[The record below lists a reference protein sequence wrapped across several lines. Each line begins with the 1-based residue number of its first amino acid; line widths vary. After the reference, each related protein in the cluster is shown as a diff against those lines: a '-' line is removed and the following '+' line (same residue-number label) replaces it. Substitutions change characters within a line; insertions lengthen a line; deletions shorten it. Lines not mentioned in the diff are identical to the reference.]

1 MPKDNSIKS
10 VLIIGSGP
18 IVIGQACEFDYAG
31 SQSAR
36 SIREE
41 GIEVILINSNPATIM
56 TDPSMADHVYLLPL
70 TTKSII
76 QILKEHPQIDSVLP
90 TMGGQT
96 ALNLCLEADEKG
108 IWKDFNV
115 KMIGVDVNAINITE
129 DREQFKQLLK
139 KINVPSAPAEICTSF
154 LRGKEIAQ
162 EFGFPLVIRPS
173 FTLGG
178 TGAAI
183 VYKKED
189 FAEKLTYGLEMSPIH
204 EVLIDKALMGWKE
217 YELEL
222 LRDKNDNVVI
232 ICSIENMDPMGI
244 HTGDSITVAPAMT
257 LSDTTFQRMRDYA
270 ILMMRSIGNF
280 AGGCNVQFAV
290 SPDEKEDIVAI
301 EINPRVSRS
310 SALASKATGYPIA
323 KIASKLALGYNL
335 DELPNQITKSTSALF
350 EPTLDYVIVKIPRW
364 NFDKFEGAD
373 RTLGLQMKS
382 VGEVM
387 GIGRSFQEALH
398 KATQSLEIKR
408 NGLGADGKGY
418 KNYEQIIEKLTFA
431 SWDRVF
437 VIYDAIAM
445 GIPLSRIHEITKI
458 DMWFLK
464 QYEELYSL
472 EKEISKFKIDTLPK
486 DLLLEAK
493 QKGYG
498 DRQIAHMLGCLES
511 QVYNLRE
518 VTNVNR
524 VYKLVDTCAAE
535 FKALTPYYY
544 STFEAEIEKPN
555 GEKYVHNES
564 IVSNKKKVVVLGS
577 GPNRIG
583 QGIEFDYSCV
593 HGVLAAK
600 ECGYETIMINCNPE
614 TVSTDFD
621 TADKLYFEPV
631 FWEHIYD
638 IIRHEKPEG
647 VIVQLGGQT
656 ALKLAEK
663 LSKYGIKILGT
674 SFDALDLAEDRGRF
688 SELLTE
694 LKIPFPQFGI
704 AENADQA
711 SALADV
717 LDFPLLVRPSYVLGG
732 QGMKIVIN
740 KQELEEHVID
750 LLKNIPGNKLLLD
763 HYLDG
768 AIEAEADAICDGENV
783 YIIGIM
789 EHIEPCGIHSGDSNA
804 TLPPF
809 NLGEFVMQQIKD
821 HTHKIALALRT
832 VGLINIQFAIKDDI
846 VYIIEAN
853 PRASRT
859 VPFIAKA
866 YGEPYVNYATKVMLG
881 ENKVTDFKF
890 NPQLKGYAIKQPVF
904 SFSKFQNVNKAL
916 GPEMKSTGESIL
928 FIDDL
933 KDDQFYELYSRRK
946 MYLSK

>member
-1 MPKDNSIKS
+1 MPKNNNLKSI
-10 VLIIGSGP
+10 LIIGSGP
-18 IVIGQACEFDYAG
+18 IIIGQACEFDYSGTQAL
-31 SQSAR
+31 R
-36 SIREE
+36 SLHED
-41 GIEVILINSNPATIM
+41 GIETILINSNPATIM

-70 TTKSII
+70 TSSSII
-76 QILKEHPQIDSVLP
+76 KILKEHPQIDAVLP

-96 ALNLCLEADEKG
+96 ALNLCIEADEKG
-108 IWKDFNV
+108 IWEDFNV
-115 KMIGVDVNAINITE
+115 EIIGVDIQAINITE
-129 DREQFKQLLK
+129 DREQFRNLMLDIGIPMAPQSTANSYLK
-139 KINVPSAPAEICTSF
+139 
-154 LRGKEIAQ
+154 GKEIAQ
-162 EFGFPLVIRPS
+162 EYGFPLVIRAS
-173 FTLGG
+173 YTLGG
-178 TGAAI
+178 AGASI
-183 VYKKED
+183 VYKEED
-189 FAEKLTYGLEMSPIH
+189 FDELLTRGLEISPIH
-204 EVLIDKALMGWKE
+204 EVMIDKALIGWKE

-222 LRDKNDNVVI
+222 LRDSNNNVVI

-257 LSDTTFQRMRDYA
+257 LSDATYQKMRDMA
-270 ILMMRSIGNF
+270 IHMMRSIGDF

-290 SPDEKEDIVAI
+290 SPDTNEDIIAI

-323 KIASKLALGYNL
+323 KVAAKLAIGYNL
-335 DELPNQITKSTSALF
+335 DELNNQITKSTSALF

-364 NFDKFEGAD
+364 NFDKFEGSD

-418 KNYEQIIEKLTFA
+418 KDYDLIINKLSNP

-437 VIYDAIAM
+437 VIFDAIQM
-445 GIPLSRIHEITKI
+445 GIPLSRIYDITKI
-458 DMWFLK
+458 DMWFLR
-464 QYEELYSL
+464 QYEELYHLQKQISNFTIDTI
-472 EKEISKFKIDTLPK
+472 EKE
-486 DLLLEAK
+486 LLLEAK

-498 DRQIAHMLGCLES
+498 DRQIAHILKCLES
-511 QVYNLRE
+511 QVYNKRQE
-518 VTNVNR
+518 MDINR

-535 FKALTPYYY
+535 FKAKTPYYY
-544 STFEAEIEKPN
+544 STFESQVKIKNKDA
-555 GEKYVHNES
+555 YSDNES
-564 IVSNKKKVVVLGS
+564 IVSDKKKVIVLGS

-583 QGIEFDYSCV
+583 QGIEFDYCCV
-593 HGVLAAK
+593 HGVLASA
-600 ECGYETIMINCNPE
+600 EAGYETIMINCNPE

-638 IIRHEKPEG
+638 IIKHEKPEG

-663 LSKYGIKILGT
+663 LERYGIKIIGT
-674 SFDALDLAEDRGRF
+674 TYKSLDLAEDRGLF
-688 SELLTE
+688 STLL
-694 LKIPFPQFGI
+694 KDNNIPYPEFDTATT
-704 AENADQA
+704 AEE
-711 SALADV
+711 ALVVAEK
-717 LDFPLLVRPSYVLGG
+717 LDFPILVRPSYVLGG

-740 KQELEEHVID
+740 SEELEEHVVN
-750 LLKNIPGNKLLLD
+750 LLRSMPDNKLLLD

-768 AIEAEADAICDGENV
+768 AIEAEADAICDGKDV
-783 YIIGIM
+783 LIIGIM

-809 NLGEFVMQQIKD
+809 NLGKLVMDQIKE
-821 HTHKIALALRT
+821 HTKKIALALNT
-832 VGLINIQFAIKDDI
+832 VGLINIQFAIKDEV

-866 YGEPYVNYATKVMLG
+866 YKQPYVNYATKVMLG
-881 ENKVTDFKF
+881 ALKVADI
-890 NPQLKGYAIKQPVF
+890 NYQPDLKGFAIKEPVF
-904 SFSKFQNVNKAL
+904 SFNKFPNVNKNL

-928 FIDDL
+928 FIDNL
-933 KDDQFYELYSRRK
+933 KDDQFYEIYSRRK

>member
-1 MPKDNSIKS
+1 MPKNNNIKS
-10 VLIIGSGP
+10 ILIIGSGP
-18 IVIGQACEFDYAG
+18 IIIGQACEFDYAG
-31 SQSAR
+31 SQAIR
-36 SIREE
+36 SLKEE
-41 GIEVILINSNPATIM
+41 GIEVTLINSNPATIM
-56 TDPSMADHVYLLPL
+56 TDPSLADNVYLLPL
-70 TTKSII
+70 TTKSLI
-76 QILKEHPQIDSVLP
+76 QILENHPSIDAVLP

-96 ALNLCLEADEKG
+96 ALNLCIEADDKG

-115 KMIGVDVNAINITE
+115 DIIGVDIAAIHITE
-129 DREQFKQLLK
+129 DREQFRKLMD
-139 KINVPSAPAEICTSF
+139 KIGIGQAPSTVANSF
-154 LRGKEIAQ
+154 LKGKEIAQ
-162 EFGFPLVIRPS
+162 EYGFPLVIRPS

-178 TGAAI
+178 FGASI

-189 FAEKLTYGLEMSPIH
+189 FDELLSRGMEASPIH
-204 EVLIDKALMGWKE
+204 EVIIDKALLGWKE
-217 YELEL
+217 FELEL
-222 LRDKNDNVVI
+222 LRDRNDNVVI
-232 ICSIENMDPMGI
+232 ICTIENMDPMGI

-257 LSDTTFQRMRDYA
+257 LSDTTYQRMRDMA
-270 ILMMRSIGNF
+270 ILMMRSIGDF

-290 SPDEKEDIVAI
+290 SPDENEDIIAI

-323 KIASKLALGYNL
+323 KIAAKLAIGYHL
-335 DELPNQITKSTSALF
+335 DELKNQITKTTSALF

-408 NGLGADGKGY
+408 NGLGADGKGE
-418 KNYEQIIEKLTFA
+418 KNYDTIIEKLTYP

-437 VIYDAIAM
+437 IIYDALQI

-458 DMWFLK
+458 DIWFLK
-464 QYEELYSL
+464 QYEELLAL
-472 EKEISKFKIDTLPK
+472 ENEISTHKLGTLTY
-486 DLLLEAK
+486 DLLLETK
-493 QKGYG
+493 QKGFA
-498 DRQIAHMLGCLES
+498 DRQIAHMLGCWES
-511 QVYNLRE
+511 EVYARRQELNI
-518 VTNVNR
+518 NR

-535 FKALTPYYY
+535 FNAQTPYYY
-544 STFEAEIEKPN
+544 STFENKMITEN
-555 GEKYVHNES
+555 GSFSDNES
-564 IVSNKKKVVVLGS
+564 VVTDKKKIVVLGS

-583 QGIEFDYSCV
+583 QGIEFDYCCV

-600 ECGYETIMINCNPE
+600 ELGYETIMINCNPE

-638 IIRHEKPEG
+638 IIQHEKPEG

-663 LSKYGIKILGT
+663 LDKWGVKIIGT
-674 SFDALDLAEDRGRF
+674 SFDALDLAEDRKRF
-688 SELLTE
+688 SELLMD
-694 LKIPFPQFGI
+694 LDIPFPQYGTATTADEAAAI
-704 AENADQA
+704 AD
-711 SALADV
+711 S
-717 LDFPLLVRPSYVLGG
+717 LDFPILVRPSYVLGG

-740 KQELEEHVID
+740 KEELEKHVVG
-750 LLKNIPGNKLLLD
+750 LLRKIPNNVLLLD

-768 AIEAEADAICDGENV
+768 AVEAEADAICDGEEV

-789 EHIEPCGIHSGDSNA
+789 EHIEPCGVHSGDSNA

-821 HTHKIALALRT
+821 HTLKIALALKT

-859 VPFIAKA
+859 VPFISKA
-866 YGEPYVNYATKVMLG
+866 YKEPYVNYATKIMLG
-881 ENKVTDFKF
+881 ANKVKDFKF
-890 NPQLKGYAIKQPVF
+890 NPKLDGFAIKQPVF
-904 SFSKFQNVNKAL
+904 SFNKFPNVDKKL

-928 FIDDL
+928 FIDNL

-946 MYLSK
+946 MYLNK